1 MKMEKQFVY
10 VWISEYRNIEEK
22 DFEVNVLGVF
32 SDLKQA
38 QDTLKQE
45 VKVATQEDWNVQ
57 IESTNAVI
65 MTLGNS
71 TQTYTIIRK
80 ELE

>member
-1 MKMEKQFVY
+1 MEKQFVY

-22 DFEVNVLGVF
+22 EFEVNVLGVF
-32 SDLKQA
+32 CDLKTA
-38 QDTLKQE
+38 QNTLIQE
-45 VKVATQEDWNVQ
+45 VKVATQDGWNTQ

-65 MTLGNS
+65 MTCGNS